1 MAKRADIQNDLLRPN
16 HLPGVAVSDLQI
28 KGWAGGGGGGGAGGG
43 GGGHPDPEIRGA
55 PVSKRFFLVFRTSVW
70 SKYMGGG
77 GLPWIRHCLLVH
89 TVELPLSRCP
99 GEADK
104 LYATVTSYLESCIK
118 SESTLNKEKKDI

>member
-16 HLPGVAVSDLQI
+16 HLPAVAVPDLQI
-28 KGWAGGGGGGGAGGG
+28 RGWGRGEGGGN
-43 GGGHPDPEIRGA
+43 GHPDPEIRGA
-55 PVSKRFFLVFRTSVW
+55 PVSKKFFPALRASIW
-70 SKYMGGG
+70 SKYMGLGG
-77 GLPWIRHCLLVH
+77 GGGSLPWIRHCLLVH

-104 LYATVTSYLESCIK
+104 LYATVTSYLK